1 MLGSADVQ
9 NSEQEKKKKNF
20 FVLSRIRR
28 FENSDVRKKKKK
40 IFILSSDFRQC
51 SYRWFDNFFNFEN
64 LVENEE
70 MDALREDFG
79 IVRPICEF
87 CITHGKKP
95 VTRNAKKG
103 KKRAR
108 HVEVDDGDD

>member
-1 MLGSADVQ
+1 MFSSCLGSADSKIQ
-9 NSEQEKKKKNF
+9 MLEKKKKKN
-20 FVLSRIRR
+20 
-28 FENSDVRKKKKK
+28 
-40 IFILSSDFRQC
+40 FILSSDFRQC
-51 SYRWFDNFFNFEN
+51 SYRWLDNFFNFEN

>member
-1 MLGSADVQ
+1 
-9 NSEQEKKKKNF
+9 
-20 FVLSRIRR
+20 
-28 FENSDVRKKKKK
+28 
-40 IFILSSDFRQC
+40 
-51 SYRWFDNFFNFEN
+51 
-64 LVENEE
+64 

-103 KKRAR
+103 KKCAR